1 MRTKERI
8 VDEALTLF
16 STLGY
21 KGTTVKN
28 ISDAVGIRDSS
39 IYKHFKSKKEII
51 DAIVE
56 QMRMRMEQMSIDIGL
71 PQDGSESTVAAHY
84 GKMTLKELQNLSR
97 QVFLFY
103 LTDDFVSRF
112 WRLAVIEQYKNEEIY
127 EIYRTIFFEQSIDHQ
142 AELFAEMI
150 RQGTF
155 VETDPEVVAM
165 NFYTPIYF
173 LLSKYNGRE
182 ANIEEALEILD
193 RQIAEFY
200 RLYKAD

>member
-1 MRTKERI
+1 
-8 VDEALTLF
+8 
-16 STLGY
+16 
-21 KGTTVKN
+21 
-28 ISDAVGIRDSS
+28 
-39 IYKHFKSKKEII
+39 
-51 DAIVE
+51 
-56 QMRMRMEQMSIDIGL
+56 
-71 PQDGSESTVAAHY
+71 
-84 GKMTLKELQNLSR
+84 
-97 QVFLFY
+97 
-103 LTDDFVSRF
+103 
-112 WRLAVIEQYKNEEIY
+112 
-127 EIYRTIFFEQSIDHQ
+127 
-142 AELFAEMI
+142 MI

>member
-28 ISDAVGIRDSS
+28 IADAVGIRDSS

-71 PQDGSESTVAAHY
+71 PQDGTESTVAAH
-84 GKMTLKELQNLSR
+84 
-97 QVFLFY
+97 
-103 LTDDFVSRF
+103 
-112 WRLAVIEQYKNEEIY
+112 
-127 EIYRTIFFEQSIDHQ
+127 
-142 AELFAEMI
+142 
-150 RQGTF
+150 
-155 VETDPEVVAM
+155 
-165 NFYTPIYF
+165 
-173 LLSKYNGRE
+173 
-182 ANIEEALEILD
+182 
-193 RQIAEFY
+193 
-200 RLYKAD
+200 